1 VKRKLFT
8 LAAATAAMLVC
19 QVALA
24 AAVEQDAAAPASA
37 ASSASQ
43 ANSSAG
49 DHPASVDEDRPQ
61 PAPRFSANM
70 KNSAGTGTVVVMV
83 QVGSDN
89 KAKSFHVMMS
99 SGSKALDDEA
109 VRTVKGWSY
118 KSAVKNGAPA
128 DGYVQ
133 IPIAFN
139 K

>member
-1 VKRKLFT
+1 
-8 LAAATAAMLVC
+8 MLVC
-19 QVALA
+19 QGALA
-24 AAVEQDAAAPASA
+24 AAIEQNAAAPAA
-37 ASSASQ
+37 ATSSASP
-43 ANSSAG
+43 ASNSAG

-61 PAPRFSANM
+61 PAPRFSAAM

-83 QVGSDN
+83 QVGADS

-118 KSAVKNGAPA
+118 KPAVKNGAPA

>member
-1 VKRKLFT
+1 MKRKLFT
-8 LAAATAAMLVC
+8 IAAAAAAMLVC
-19 QVALA
+19 QGALA
-24 AAVEQDAAAPASA
+24 AAVDQAAAAPAA
-37 ASSASQ
+37 ASSSAAQ
-43 ANSSAG
+43 ANNGAG

-61 PAPRFSANM
+61 PAPRFSATM

-83 QVGSDN
+83 QVGTDD

-133 IPIAFN
+133 IPISFN

>member
-1 VKRKLFT
+1 
-8 LAAATAAMLVC
+8 
-19 QVALA
+19 
-24 AAVEQDAAAPASA
+24 
-37 ASSASQ
+37 
-43 ANSSAG
+43 
-49 DHPASVDEDRPQ
+49 
-61 PAPRFSANM
+61 M

-83 QVGSDN
+83 QVGPDN

-118 KSAVKNGAPA
+118 KSAVKDGAPV

>member
-1 VKRKLFT
+1 VNRKLIT
-8 LAAATAAMLVC
+8 IAAVAMLLG
-19 QVALA
+19 QA
-24 AAVEQDAAAPASA
+24 AIAGPAGQDAPAPASPTA
-37 ASSASQ
+37 GAS
-43 ANSSAG
+43 ANAAG

-61 PAPRFSANM
+61 PAPRFSAAM
-70 KNSAGTGTVVVMV
+70 KNNAGTGTVVVMV
-83 QVGSDN
+83 QVGPDD

-109 VRTVKGWSY
+109 IRTAKGWSY

-133 IPIAFN
+133 VPISFN